1 MTALAH
7 RVGHA
12 MEANRRRAD
21 PDVARSISPA
31 DLYRPSGGFAND
43 VVVALA
49 LAAEW
54 NAYQSPLVIATKPRP
69 QCMGQAYQCDALVW
83 NGRCLEYVEDHECV

>member
-1 MTALAH
+1 MSATRWKLIDGEPTPTLHDRSHQLTYA
-7 RVGHA
+7 GH
-12 MEANRRRAD
+12 
-21 PDVARSISPA
+21 
-31 DLYRPSGGFAND
+31 LGGFAND